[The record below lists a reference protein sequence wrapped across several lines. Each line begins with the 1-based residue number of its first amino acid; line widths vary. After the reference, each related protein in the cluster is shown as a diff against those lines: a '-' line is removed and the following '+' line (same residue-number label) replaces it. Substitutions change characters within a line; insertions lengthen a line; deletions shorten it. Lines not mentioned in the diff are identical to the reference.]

1 MAVLGVLV
9 AAACAQPAAAQDYG
23 GSPQQAAGAL
33 NRYYSSQTTTHI
45 ATPGPVPAGFAF
57 EATLGFLLP
66 AGGSGR
72 HAIYG
77 CRSGGAD
84 YFLSFDAG
92 CEGTTSLGRYGFAY
106 DAAPADVDTVAFYR
120 CVRPGLDHFFS
131 LDPGCEGFG
140 NEGRMG
146 FLPRR
151 GDALVRS
158 YNGAANRHVVTA
170 AATPGG
176 FGYEFTLGFLLPAGG
191 SDRTAIYGCLA
202 PGSDYFLSLD
212 SGCEGRASLGR
223 EGYAYNVPPTSE
235 ETVAVYRCVVPG
247 NDHFASNDPNC
258 EGQRTEGRLGFLRL
272 YGDALYQY
280 VNPAD
285 GSLWATPGAPLAG
298 YRYERTLGF
307 LVRSGGPNLRAING
321 CRSGAADY
329 FLSLD
334 PGCETRTGL
343 GRYGFAFTSPPANE
357 PTVALYRCSR
367 PGRGHFASLDANCEG
382 VLQEGLLGYIRT
394 LESGPPPPPS
404 CAPSA
409 GKIVANLRG
418 RTSRT
423 IRFGR
428 AATLLGSA
436 VRPDGSPA
444 AGAEVL
450 VLEGGGPLA
459 EVGRTTAGPDGVFAF
474 RIPAGHSRTLRAAY
488 RAAPGDEALACSGT
502 SALHVRAG
510 VTLRSSPRR
519 PRARRLVRF
528 SGRVLGGPIPARGK
542 LLVLQAFERG
552 RWRTFKSARSDR
564 RGGWVSRYRF
574 TRSARGRSFRIRVVA
589 RREARYP
596 YSLGWSRTIRV
607 RVH

>member
-1 MAVLGVLV
+1 V
-9 AAACAQPAAAQDYG
+9 
-23 GSPQQAAGAL
+23 
-33 NRYYSSQTTTHI
+33 
-45 ATPGPVPAGFAF
+45 PGGFAY
-57 EATLGFLLP
+57 ESTLGYLL
-66 AGGSGR
+66 AGGGSGR

-106 DAAPADVDTVAFYR
+106 DAPPDNVETVAVYR
-120 CVRPGLDHFFS
+120 CVRPGIDHFFS
-131 LDPGCEGFG
+131 PDPGCEGYG
-140 NEGRMG
+140 AEGRMG

-158 YNGAANRHVVTA
+158 YNGATNRHLVTA
-170 AATPGG
+170 APTPPS
-176 FGYEFTLGFLLPAGG
+176 FGYESTLGFLLSGG
-191 SDRTAIYGCLA
+191 GTDRVSIYGCLA

-212 SGCEGRASLGR
+212 AACEGQATLGR

-280 VNPAD
+280 VNPAN
-285 GSLWATPGAPLAG
+285 GSLWATPGAPGAG
-298 YRYERTLGF
+298 YRYERALGF
-307 LVRSGGPNLRAING
+307 LVRSGGPNLRAIDG
-321 CRSGAADY
+321 CRAGAADF

-334 PGCETRTGL
+334 PGCEARTAL

-357 PTVALYRCSR
+357 PTVALYRCLRS
-367 PGRGHFASLDANCEG
+367 GRGHFASLDANCEG

-394 LESGPPPPPS
+394 VDSGPPPAPS
-404 CAPSA
+404 CSA
-409 GKIVANLRG
+409 SQGLVEVTLRG
-418 RTSRT
+418 RQSRT
-423 IRFGR
+423 VRYGR
-428 AATLLGSA
+428 AATLVGRA
-436 VRPDGSPA
+436 VRPGGAPA
-444 AGAEVL
+444 AGAEIL

-459 EVGRTTAGPDGVFAF
+459 EVGRAVAGADGVFGF
-474 RIPAGHSRTLRAAY
+474 RVPAGASRTLRAGF
-488 RAAPGDEALACSGT
+488 RAAAADEALACSAT
-502 SALHVRAG
+502 VKLHVRAG
-510 VTLRSSPRR
+510 VTLNSRPRR
-519 PRARRLVRF
+519 PPARRLVRF

-564 RGGWVSRYRF
+564 GGRWVARYRF

-607 RVH
+607 RVR

>member
-9 AAACAQPAAAQDYG
+9 AAACAQPASAQDYG
-23 GSPQQAAGAL
+23 GSPQQAPGAL
-33 NRYYSSQTTTHI
+33 NRFYNGSTKTHA
-45 ATPGPVPAGFAF
+45 ATPGPVASGFGF
-57 EATLGFLLP
+57 ELTLGYLL
-66 AGGSGR
+66 AGGGPNR

-77 CRSGGAD
+77 CLSGSAD

-106 DAAPADVDTVAFYR
+106 DTPPDGVDTVAVWR
-120 CVRPGLDHFFS
+120 CARPGIDHFFS
-131 LDPGCEGFG
+131 HDPGCEGYTS
-140 NEGRMG
+140 EGRIG
-146 FLPRR
+146 FLLRR

-158 YNGAANRHVVTA
+158 YNSRLNRHEVTA
-170 AATPGG
+170 GPLAAG
-176 FGYEFTLGFLLPAGG
+176 FGYELTLGFLLSDGG
-191 SDRTAIYGCLA
+191 TDRVPIYGCVA

-212 SGCEGRASLGR
+212 AGCEGQAGLGR
-223 EGYAYNVPPTSE
+223 EGYAYSLPPTSE
-235 ETVAVYRCVVPG
+235 QTVAVYRCVVPG

-258 EGQRTEGRLGFLRL
+258 EGRRTEGRLGFLRL

-285 GSLWATPGAPLAG
+285 GGLWATPGPPAAG

-334 PGCETRTGL
+334 PGCETRTAL
-343 GRYGFAFTSPPANE
+343 GRYGFAFTGPPANE

-382 VLQEGLLGYIRT
+382 LLQEGLLGYIRT
-394 LESGPPPPPS
+394 VESGPPLPPA
-404 CAPSA
+404 CSA
-409 GKIVANLRG
+409 SQGLVEATLRG
-418 RTSRT
+418 RASRT
-423 IRFGR
+423 VRYGR
-428 AATLLGSA
+428 AATLVGKA

-444 AGAEVL
+444 AGAEIL

-459 EVGRTTAGPDGVFAF
+459 EVGRATAGADGGFGF
-474 RIPAGHSRTLRAAY
+474 RVPPGASRTLRAAF
-488 RAAPGDEALACSGT
+488 RAAATDEALACSAT
-502 SALHVRAG
+502 VQLHVRAG
-510 VTLRSSPRR
+510 VTLKSTPRR

-564 RGGWVSRYRF
+564 RGRWVSRYRF
-574 TRSARGRSFRIRVVA
+574 TRAAHGRSFRIRVVA

-607 RVH
+607 RVR